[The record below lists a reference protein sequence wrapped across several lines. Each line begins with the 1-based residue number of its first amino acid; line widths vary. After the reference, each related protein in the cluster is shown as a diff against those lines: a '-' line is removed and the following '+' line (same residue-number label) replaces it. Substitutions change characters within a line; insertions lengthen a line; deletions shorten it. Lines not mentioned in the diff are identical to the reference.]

1 VNPDQQIRAAAV
13 QTVATLM
20 AGSDPATPP
29 ADVIAAAVVVT
40 AFIEH
45 GADAALAL
53 CFPAAPETPTAL
65 VTPVPAPTSLS
76 VAAPVAPKPSG
87 HSPLGR
93 PMENVEL
100 PDEPEP
106 QQEAT
111 VIPLAARGE
120 TNPKQAQARRR
131 IEEVRFTGAMSIY
144 NEFQSAKALAH
155 KNKLRDKAED
165 AGLLDFVL
173 TIGDETKTLG
183 AYLGMP
189 QGS

>member
-1 VNPDQQIRAAAV
+1 MNPDQQIRAAAV

-29 ADVIAAAVVVT
+29 ADLIAAAVVVA

-45 GADAALAL
+45 GRDAAFTL
-53 CFPAAPETPTAL
+53 CLPVEPEAPAA
-65 VTPVPAPTSLS
+65 PVPAPTPPPM
-76 VAAPVAPKPSG
+76 AAPAAPKAS
-87 HSPLGR
+87 GR

-100 PDEPEP
+100 PGEPEP
-106 QQEAT
+106 QREAT

-131 IEEVRFTGAMSIY
+131 IEEIRFTGAMSLY

-155 KNKLRDKAED
+155 KNKLRDKAEE

-173 TIGDETKTLG
+173 TIGSETKTLG